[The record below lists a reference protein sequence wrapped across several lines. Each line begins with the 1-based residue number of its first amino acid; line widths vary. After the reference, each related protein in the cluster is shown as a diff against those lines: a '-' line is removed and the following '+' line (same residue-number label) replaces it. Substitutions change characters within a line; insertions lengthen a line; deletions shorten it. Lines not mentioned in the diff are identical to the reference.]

1 MYTNIFE
8 KDLQKLVKE
17 LKAKNKELER
27 QIVALTK
34 ILKTGTVK
42 LTSIESNFKE
52 DELNEDFNAQS
63 DYYEQEENQIW

>member
-27 QIVALTK
+27 QNLALTK
-34 ILKTGTVK
+34 IL
-42 LTSIESNFKE
+42 
-52 DELNEDFNAQS
+52 
-63 DYYEQEENQIW
+63 

>member
-27 QIVALTK
+27 QNVALTK

-63 DYYEQEENQIW
+63 DYYEQKENQIW